1 MPKEVKKIGKYITG
15 KGSNSGVEKE
25 NKAKSHLKEWQ
36 VRSVEKGK
44 QSPYE
49 RRSTDKKK
57 IILEIESRKEN
68 SIRKE
73 KEHDVIKMVS
83 NTDKVL

>member
-1 MPKEVKKIGKYITG
+1 MIDKE
-15 KGSNSGVEKE
+15 S
-25 NKAKSHLKEWQ
+25 KAKSLLKDLQ
-36 VRSVEKGK
+36 SRSIEKGK

-49 RRSTDKKK
+49 RRSAEKKK

-73 KEHDVIKMVS
+73 HEYNALKK
-83 NTDKVL
+83 TPDKVLSSITQ